1 MSEQRPRTVL
11 VLGIVAG
18 VLAVAV
24 AITLAIALSRPG
36 TPAPAES
43 TAPPAVA
50 PSTPST
56 PVDPTPSESADPVDA
71 VAAEVELGAA
81 GFTIVDGAGEELLAW
96 GWSDDAQTAVD
107 ALTEAFGAAPTERV
121 EAGNGTTYPDYT
133 VYQWTGFALYDMVP
147 LPGGPTRDEYSQPS
161 YLRYTAN
168 TVGPIAITAEFG
180 LEIGMPVTEATAL
193 RPDAEEDRGGG
204 TRFVFAADRSA
215 NAGAP
220 TYSVIADTDGEGV
233 AIQAILYFYYAG

>member
-11 VLGIVAG
+11 ILGIVAG

-24 AITLAIALSRPG
+24 AITLAIALTRSG
-36 TPAPAES
+36 APAPTES
-43 TAPPAVA
+43 SDPPAA

-56 PVDPTPSESADPVDA
+56 PVAPGPEESASPGDA
-71 VAAEVELGAA
+71 EPAEVELGA
-81 GFTIVDGAGEELLAW
+81 GGLTLVDAAGEELLAW
-96 GWSDDAQTAVD
+96 GWSDDAQTAVA

-133 VYQWTGFALYDMVP
+133 VYQWSGFALYDMVP
-147 LPGGPTRDEYSQPS
+147 LPGGPTRDEFSQPS

-180 LEIGMPVTEATAL
+180 LEIGMPVTEVTAL
-193 RPDAEEDRGGG
+193 QPDAEEDRGGG

-215 NAGAP
+215 HAGTP

-233 AIQAILYFYYAG
+233 ALGAILYFYYAG